1 MSGNSWVMLIPNNI
15 FSRIKNEFSASMKTK
30 YGMKDSNFTDE
41 ATDTPSKFPLVYVH
55 MLSPS
60 EVGQTLDG
68 KSINGGLFT
77 FQIEVY
83 DNAKKSTALDVMSEV
98 LRIMKKMRFEVVG
111 MPEHFK
117 TDTHRYV
124 MRCRRVIGATDSI

>member
-1 MSGNSWVMLIPNNI
+1 MSNSWVMLIPSKI
-15 FSRIKNEFSASMKTK
+15 LSRVRNEFSSTLKTK
-30 YGMKDSNFTDE
+30 YSMTSANFTDE

-55 MLSPS
+55 MLSPT

-68 KSINGGLFT
+68 ESINGGLFT

-83 DNAKKSTALDVMSEV
+83 DNSKKSIAIDVMSEV

-117 TDTHRYV
+117 EDTRRYV
-124 MRCRRVIGATDSI
+124 MRCRRVIGASDSL